1 MKTVNTIIHQLTNP
15 TTLLHE
21 VRKTLRTLDSDY
33 PNEEQQFLRAI
44 AALEQEAGLNGKE
57 YLAALEQEFASDILF
72 ASWQGFKLNWDCY
85 TNPVNK
91 LLLQED
97 FDDLILEHRMSTLPM
112 AQQARRTIDA
122 FVEALPQE
130 KRHLTTGITSY
141 YSYLQTATYKLAHY
155 FGFCLADQFL
165 PFVVPGYISDPLMTN
180 QYTWD
185 LQRFIN
191 ADVLSVLNNA

>member
-33 PNEEQQFLRAI
+33 PDEEQQFLRAI
-44 AALEQEAGLNGKE
+44 AALEQETGLNATE

-141 YSYLQTATYKLAHY
+141 YSYLQTTTYKLAHY

-165 PFVVPGYISDPLMTN
+165 PFVIPGYISDPLMTN

-185 LQRFIN
+185 LKRFLN
-191 ADVLSVLNNA
+191 ADLSSILNNT